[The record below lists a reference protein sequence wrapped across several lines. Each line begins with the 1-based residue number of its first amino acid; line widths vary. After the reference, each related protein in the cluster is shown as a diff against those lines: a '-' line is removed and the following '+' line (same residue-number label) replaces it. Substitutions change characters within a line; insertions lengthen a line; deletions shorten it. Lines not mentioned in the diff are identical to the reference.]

1 MCAAW
6 WNTSCNGCLSHKLQC
21 TSWRLML
28 LPSQHLADGR
38 AKEIHQ
44 ATKAIVALLAMN
56 PLHYN
61 RKKKP
66 TVSNSNKSLA
76 GRNQHIGTNLSKQP
90 QIMVNA
96 DSKLLNFQCCKITG
110 HDMFLL
116 VTFSASTFSQPWTKP
131 PSCCCRCCSVKRCR
145 AVSHTSPFLGAK
157 RDDALWTL
165 DSGPLVIPRKL
176 LVVSLP
182 NLQRGNHLQLIPS
195 WICCG

>member
-1 MCAAW
+1 
-6 WNTSCNGCLSHKLQC
+6 
-21 TSWRLML
+21 ML

-76 GRNQHIGTNLSKQP
+76 GRNQQIGTNLSKQP

-96 DSKLLNFQCCKITG
+96 DSKLLNFQCCKIT
-110 HDMFLL
+110 DMTCFY
-116 VTFSASTFSQPWTKP
+116 S
-131 PSCCCRCCSVKRCR
+131 
-145 AVSHTSPFLGAK
+145 SPFLQVHSHSLEPSHPAAVAAV
-157 RDDALWTL
+157 AL
-165 DSGPLVIPRKL
+165 
-176 LVVSLP
+176 
-182 NLQRGNHLQLIPS
+182 
-195 WICCG
+195 